1 VLAAA
6 IVLIPHA
13 PLGLITT
20 AVQALAGIM
29 LPSSTVFAILLCNDR
44 AVLGPWVNKPWLNL
58 FAGLIVGVLIVLSMI
73 LVISTV
79 IPSIDVTRLLVVL
92 GSAMVGVLLAG
103 AAWFQLN
110 RGREAPAPEPELSR
124 AERENWRMPALA
136 LLERPTWSIGRRVLM
151 LTLSGYLVLAILLLA
166 VKAVQLALT
175 H

>member
-1 VLAAA
+1 
-6 IVLIPHA
+6 
-13 PLGLITT
+13 
-20 AVQALAGIM
+20 
-29 LPSSTVFAILLCNDR
+29 
-44 AVLGPWVNKPWLNL
+44 
-58 FAGLIVGVLIVLSMI
+58 MI

-79 IPSIDVTRLLVVL
+79 IPSIDVNQVLVVL

-110 RGREAPAPEPELSR
+110 RGREAPVPELSR
-124 AERENWRMPALA
+124 TERENWRMPALA
-136 LLERPTWSIGRRVLM
+136 LLERPKWSIGGASLM